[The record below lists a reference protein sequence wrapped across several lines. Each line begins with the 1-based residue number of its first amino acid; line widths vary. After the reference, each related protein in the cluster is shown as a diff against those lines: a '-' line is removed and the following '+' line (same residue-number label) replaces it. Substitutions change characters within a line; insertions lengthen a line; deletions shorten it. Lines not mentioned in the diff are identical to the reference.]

1 MASDSRRADHVAVTS
16 DGVTVA
22 RGVLCV
28 EAASVAP
35 LTLAMTFPH
44 RFGATLFPAAAGAV
58 AAGSE
63 DAVVCA
69 Q

>member
-1 MASDSRRADHVAVTS
+1 MRGGSQRCSVD
-16 DGVTVA
+16 A
-22 RGVLCV
+22 RNDFSSQIWCDFV
-28 EAASVAP
+28 
-35 LTLAMTFPH
+35 
-44 RFGATLFPAAAGAV
+44 PAAAGAV

>member
-16 DGVTVA
+16 NGVTVA

-28 EAASVAP
+28 EAASV
-35 LTLAMTFPH
+35 
-44 RFGATLFPAAAGAV
+44 GLFDARYDFSSQIWCDFVPAAAGAV